1 MTGMVRPMSA
11 IAFQPG
17 QRDWMW
23 HKTLSLLNSY
33 TPKEVRQSCLEVLN
47 AMLILYPNDFS
58 EAIIPIIH
66 GSHQHWNKTSPPGLL
81 GPYFPRRHTKV
92 IVSSK
97 SVPRPAVPEL
107 NMFLHPSFLD
117 SPKGVEESYDAAVTE
132 YFQPYHSFVD
142 KLLRFGFNQDKVP
155 DHVIAC
161 SCLLAVE
168 AISLHF
174 TYFSKLWMEVYQKAG
189 ENTKYSSC
197 IKQLCQQPEF
207 LEVSKQ
213 VLVNQWTNLV
223 KTLVTT
229 VIADRPAAEKASDAD
244 LCVIAKRLTAE
255 LRAMSLLFS
264 VRAPQKSDIS
274 PLLQPSLDALLSV
287 CRRYQNKKQENAK
300 ATRAASETEQQ
311 QKNEESE
318 DKKTGGE
325 AEPVKK
331 RRRTLEGEEQTS
343 SKGASASSDVP
354 GPSKDD
360 DKVAG
365 RKREKVQSSSKKQSP
380 KSGSIWGSRP
390 PTDCVDSLVKAIQSA
405 ITKIPV

>member
-1 MTGMVRPMSA
+1 
-11 IAFQPG
+11 
-17 QRDWMW
+17 
-23 HKTLSLLNSY
+23 
-33 TPKEVRQSCLEVLN
+33 
-47 AMLILYPNDFS
+47 MLILYPNDFS

-66 GSHQHWNKTSPPGLL
+66 GSHQHWNKTSPPG
-81 GPYFPRRHTKV
+81 
-92 IVSSK
+92 
-97 SVPRPAVPEL
+97 
-107 NMFLHPSFLD
+107 
-117 SPKGVEESYDAAVTE
+117 
-132 YFQPYHSFVD
+132 
-142 KLLRFGFNQDKVP
+142 
-155 DHVIAC
+155 
-161 SCLLAVE
+161 CLLAVE

-207 LEVSKQ
+207 LEYIELILLDERESLNVRDIYTFLCCFFPRVSKQ

-343 SKGASASSDVP
+343 SKRASASSDVP
-354 GPSKDD
+354 T
-360 DKVAG
+360 G
-365 RKREKVQSSSKKQSP
+365 RPHNLFV
-380 KSGSIWGSRP
+380 
-390 PTDCVDSLVKAIQSA
+390 
-405 ITKIPV
+405 